1 MLRKM
6 DEGEIITNAFP
17 QNLTA
22 SAASNS
28 NNNPPPA
35 LKRKR
40 NLPGNP
46 GMLVSLIF
54 RLSVFSSVYSK
65 LICFFIK
72 RKEKS
77 STNDLICESFY
88 LHRS

>member
-17 QNLTA
+17 HNLTA
-22 SAASNS
+22 SAASNT
-28 NNNPPPA
+28 NNPPPA

-46 GMLVSLIF
+46 GMLS
-54 RLSVFSSVYSK
+54 FSS
-65 LICFFIK
+65 FI
-72 RKEKS
+72 S
-77 STNDLICESFY
+77 LA
-88 LHRS
+88 

>member
-28 NNNPPPA
+28 SNPPPA

-46 GMLVSLIF
+46 GMLVSF
-54 RLSVFSSVYSK
+54 FFTLSILSSLVS
-65 LICFFIK
+65 LA
-72 RKEKS
+72 
-77 STNDLICESFY
+77 
-88 LHRS
+88 

>member
-22 SAASNS
+22 SAASTS
-28 NNNPPPA
+28 NPPPA

-46 GMLVSLIF
+46 GICLFLSSSVSL
-54 RLSVFSSVYSK
+54 
-65 LICFFIK
+65 FF
-72 RKEKS
+72 
-77 STNDLICESFY
+77 
-88 LHRS
+88 LH